1 MRNKDFYNKISSVS
15 RQKVFGITLCA
26 TIIIV
31 LSDLAFSVR
40 TYHDIVMF
48 FILLIVFAY
57 NVICDIKE
65 NKKEF
70 IKKIKDRFYSAKWLY
85 VVLILYYV
93 YDIITIIY
101 AKNYTHALLK
111 LPRMLEYT
119 VIFVAGVYYCTSVKH
134 LKHFMISVALSGT
147 IVSIGT
153 YIYYFCSLNP
163 IYFQR
168 LSTARDYNVYACL
181 ILISFIF
188 LSDIIISCTR
198 ISYLKRLLIFTFFA
212 LVNIPTFYFAGSRR
226 IFIMMPYFFTFAV
239 LYEAIRLIF
248 LQKDKM
254 KSLAHSLSY
263 LSVCVV
269 IYFSCIALLPSFT
282 QFGEQKEK
290 NYKNYVKQIIDSG
303 QEFKKKPNSTNEKTI
318 INIIESIDNKTMYN
332 KRSIIYS
339 VALKEVKTYSFT
351 DLVFGR
357 GAAYDIHL
365 YDVTQNEE
373 LLDAY
378 NISEKNPR
386 RIGWLSAH
394 NFMLADLLNGGIIK
408 LLLGFVLAI
417 EIIIHAIIATYR
429 RKQSGIL
436 FGIAF
441 SLILS
446 NNFISGAYGMLNDVF
461 FQTLMISL
469 CSVLYLYRKGDFN
482 AKNKLGLHNDKCS
495 SL

>member
-1 MRNKDFYNKISSVS
+1 MKNKDFYTKILSVS
-15 RQKVFGITLCA
+15 RQKIFGITLCA
-26 TIIIV
+26 TIVIV

-40 TYHDIVMF
+40 TYHDIIIF
-48 FILLIVFAY
+48 FILLIVFSY
-57 NVICDIKE
+57 NVICDIRE

-70 IKKIKDRFYSAKWLY
+70 IEKIKDRFYSAKWLY
-85 VVLILYYV
+85 IVLILYYA

-101 AKNYTHALLK
+101 AKNYTHAFLK

-119 VIFVAGVYYCTSVKH
+119 VIFVAGIYYCTTVKH
-134 LKHFMISVALSGT
+134 LKHLMISVALSGT
-147 IVSIGT
+147 VVSICS
-153 YIYYFCSLNP
+153 YVYYFWSLNP

-188 LSDIIISCTR
+188 LADLIISCTR
-198 ISYLKRLLIFTFFA
+198 LSFLKKFLMFTFFA
-212 LVNIPTFYFAGSRR
+212 LINIPTFYFAGSRR
-226 IFIMMPYFFTFAV
+226 IFIMMPYFFAFAV
-239 LYEAIRLIF
+239 LYEAVRLIF
-248 LQKDKM
+248 LQKNKM
-254 KSLAHSLSY
+254 KTLAYSLSY
-263 LSVCVV
+263 LFVCVV
-269 IYFSCIALLPSFT
+269 IYFSCVALLPTFT
-282 QFGEQKEK
+282 QFGEKKEQ
-290 NYKNYVKQIIDSG
+290 NYKNHVKQIIDSG
-303 QEFKKKPNSTNEKTI
+303 QEVDEKPNSYHEKTI
-318 INIIESIDNKTMYN
+318 INIIESIDNKSMYN

-351 DLVFGR
+351 ELIFGR

-378 NISEKNPR
+378 KISENNPR

-408 LLLGFVLAI
+408 LLLGFILAI
-417 EIIIHAIIATYR
+417 EIIVHAIIAMYR

-446 NNFISGAYGMLNDVF
+446 NNFISGGYGMLNDVF
-461 FQTLMISL
+461 FQTLMTTL
-469 CSVLYLYRKGDFN
+469 CSVLYLYRKGELN
-482 AKNKLGLHNDKCS
+482 EKNELSLHNDKCS
-495 SL
+495 